1 METVQDKTYENIY
14 YSLWEAARRYSSFT
28 QFRVIGKSHDDR
40 MIPMLEIG
48 QGDSCIF
55 CVAGFSGTDG
65 QMTDRLTRAALEFCR
80 IYECNWTVEEL
91 YEVKKLLDQTRLCII
106 PVVNP
111 DGYEI
116 CRNGY
121 GAVRNPIFRQML
133 KMQDIPWDEFEGNAR
148 GMDPAR
154 NFPTTF
160 CNRKKIHQ
168 QPSSENETRALIRIF
183 QEYGGR
189 GLLVFCGYGKKVVYY
204 RRDQN
209 FSTGQKC
216 YRLARHLKRCTR
228 GRLEQLTV
236 EKECQS
242 GRRSTG
248 RPEQYYGEMI
258 RQPAF
263 RIELPAGSD
272 AGKDEDQEVRDLMLL
287 PLEYIYSLVQL

>member
-1 METVQDKTYENIY
+1 MDTVQDKTYEAIY

-48 QGDSCIF
+48 QGDACIF

-65 QMTDRLTRAALEFCR
+65 QMTDRLTRMALELCR
-80 IYECNWTVEEL
+80 IYECNWTVDEL

-116 CRNGY
+116 CRKGY
-121 GAVRNPIFRQML
+121 NTVRNPIFRQML
-133 KMQDIPWDEFEGNAR
+133 KMQDVPCDEFEGNAR
-148 GMDPAR
+148 GMDTAR

-160 CNRKKIHQ
+160 CSRKKIHQ
-168 QPSSENETRALIRIF
+168 QPA
-183 QEYGGR
+183 
-189 GLLVFCGYGKKVVYY
+189 
-204 RRDQN
+204 
-209 FSTGQKC
+209 
-216 YRLARHLKRCTR
+216 
-228 GRLEQLTV
+228 
-236 EKECQS
+236 
-242 GRRSTG
+242 RSTG

-263 RIELPAGSD
+263 RIELPVNSGN
-272 AGKDEDQEVRDLMLL
+272 KEEEEREIRDLMLL

>member
-1 METVQDKTYENIY
+1 MDTVQDKTYEAIY

-48 QGDSCIF
+48 QGDACIF

-65 QMTDRLTRAALEFCR
+65 QMTDRLTRMALELCR
-80 IYECNWTVEEL
+80 IYECNWTVDEL

-116 CRNGY
+116 CRKGY
-121 GAVRNPIFRQML
+121 NTVRNPIFRQML
-133 KMQDIPWDEFEGNAR
+133 KMQDVPCDEFEGNAR
-148 GMDPAR
+148 G
-154 NFPTTF
+154 
-160 CNRKKIHQ
+160 
-168 QPSSENETRALIRIF
+168 
-183 QEYGGR
+183 
-189 GLLVFCGYGKKVVYY
+189 
-204 RRDQN
+204 
-209 FSTGQKC
+209 
-216 YRLARHLKRCTR
+216 
-228 GRLEQLTV
+228 
-236 EKECQS
+236 
-242 GRRSTG
+242 RSTG

-263 RIELPAGSD
+263 RIELPVNSGN
-272 AGKDEDQEVRDLMLL
+272 KEEEEREIRDLMLL